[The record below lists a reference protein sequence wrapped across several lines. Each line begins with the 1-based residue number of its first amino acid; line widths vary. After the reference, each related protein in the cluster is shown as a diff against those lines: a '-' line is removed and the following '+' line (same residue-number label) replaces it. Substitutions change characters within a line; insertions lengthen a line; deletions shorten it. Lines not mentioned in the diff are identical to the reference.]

1 MSRKRVVAEVRAIQ
15 ADSDRLAGESVPDG
29 AEYRAL
35 HDTTTVALRLTRKD
49 ANAISTLASAQGI
62 PVSTL
67 LRGWVL
73 AGLHHEQED
82 NVAATLSELEQG
94 VRRLRKALG

>member
-1 MSRKRVVAEVRAIQ
+1 MSRKSVADEVTAIQ
-15 ADSDRLAGESVPDG
+15 AESARLAQDPVPES

-49 ANAISTLASAQGI
+49 AVAISALASTQGI

-73 AGLHHEQED
+73 AGLHHEQGD
-82 NVAATLSELEQG
+82 SIGATLSELEQG
-94 VRRLRKALG
+94 LRRLRQALG

>member
-1 MSRKRVVAEVRAIQ
+1 MSRKNVAPEVKAIQ
-15 ADSDRLAGESVPDG
+15 ADSERLAREPVPDS

-35 HDTTTVALRLTRKD
+35 HDTTTVALRLNRKD
-49 ANAISTLASAQGI
+49 ADAISDLASAQGI

-73 AGLHHEQED
+73 AGLHHDQGD
-82 NVAATLSELEQG
+82 SVGATLSELEQG
-94 VRRLRKALG
+94 IRRLRKALG

>member
-1 MSRKRVVAEVRAIQ
+1 MSRKRVAAEVRTIQ
-15 ADSDRLAGESVPDG
+15 ADSGRLAREPVPDG
-29 AEYRAL
+29 AKYRAL
-35 HDTTTVALRLTRKD
+35 HDTTTVALRLTRRD
-49 ANAISTLASAQGI
+49 ANAIAALASAEGI

-73 AGLHHEQED
+73 AGLHHEQGD
-82 NVAATLSELEQG
+82 SIGATLSELEQG

>member
-1 MSRKRVVAEVRAIQ
+1 MSRKNVAAEVKAIQ
-15 ADSDRLAGESVPDG
+15 ADSERLAREPVSDS

-35 HDTTTVALRLTRKD
+35 HDTTTVALRLNRSD
-49 ANAISTLASAQGI
+49 ADAISDLASAQGI

-73 AGLHHEQED
+73 AGLHHEQGD
-82 NVAATLSELEQG
+82 SVGATLSELEQG
-94 VRRLRKALG
+94 IRRLRKALG

>member
-1 MSRKRVVAEVRAIQ
+1 MSRTSVDTEVQSIQ
-15 ADSDRLAGESVPDG
+15 AESRRLAREPVPES

-35 HDTTTVALRLTRKD
+35 HDTTTLALRLTRMD
-49 ANAISTLASAQGI
+49 AAAISALASAQGI

-73 AGLHHEQED
+73 AGLHHEQGD
-82 NVAATLSELEQG
+82 TVGSALSEMEQCL
-94 VRRLRKALG
+94 RRLRTSLG

>member
-1 MSRKRVVAEVRAIQ
+1 MSRKRVAAEVKAIQ
-15 ADSDRLAGESVPDG
+15 ADSERLSREPVPES

-35 HDTTTVALRLTRKD
+35 HDTTTVALRLARED
-49 ANAISTLASAQGI
+49 AAAISTLASAQGI

-73 AGLHHEQED
+73 AGLHHEQG
-82 NVAATLSELEQG
+82 NSVGATLTELEQG
-94 VRRLRKALG
+94 LRRLRKALG